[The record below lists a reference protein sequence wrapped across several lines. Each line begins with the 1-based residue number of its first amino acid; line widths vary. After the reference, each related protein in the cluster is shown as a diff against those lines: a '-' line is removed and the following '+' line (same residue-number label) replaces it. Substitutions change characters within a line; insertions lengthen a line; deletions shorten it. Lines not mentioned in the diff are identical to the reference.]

1 MKRKTALLLS
11 LLMLFPFCSCTR
23 GGEGSSGNTS
33 GPEPAKPRV
42 LLIDGAEYTA
52 AGVDTA
58 PTGDGIYVFTPA
70 FGDSAPTYG
79 GEFADAAVA
88 DGVICAVYD
97 EPAIIPKSG
106 FVIRFCDTG
115 DVPAAGSMVETDICE
130 SGKSCG
136 QYARIGDRGVIELH
150 HRNETR
156 ADCRSGYI
164 YDNEWYAATT
174 CTSGG
179 RELAVADGKIIA
191 VNDAGNTEIPEG
203 GYVISLSAAY
213 GAAAAAKVGDSAELC
228 TSDPL
233 YTVKRLVVSGYDRS
247 RTAASAIIYTEK
259 SGSTPVAKDASVTEL
274 SVSAQGRVILI
285 SEGVSGGTNVPK
297 GGYVVSGPLN
307 GSAGYFCGV
316 REGMRAAISGDGKSI
331 YFIEDPTVLS
341 ESLFV
346 KREEFLARAEE
357 SFAKYP
363 IDRMAIADRFSV
375 ADSSEKPVRAELEKL
390 AAALDGAECLLYP
403 EITVGDRAAWVT
415 VGERGYSD
423 ELILHYTNERE
434 VFHAVEYAA
443 GLGLNTLIVD
453 DSAGAGYAAYPTQV
467 PGQVMAPELNGFDV
481 LDAFSRACEKEG
493 IRLIVMLSACPMAS
507 GNVQWQP
514 EHYINTMSDKYLISK
529 AGRDRDPSG
538 LITLD
543 PADAD
548 VRAMKIAAA
557 KEIASGYKIFGIQF
571 DYTRYPLPIYY
582 QEHNYEDFGYT
593 PAAVNGFKA
602 KYGADPQKLSIT
614 DPLWEKWCDYRTDI
628 ISDYARELYNAV
640 KSVDSGLNVSFT
652 CFADAGDRKRFVY
665 QDVARWASEGF
676 ADAIYPMIYGATT
689 DYQQGYVDEN
699 AQALRGYPVV
709 VGVGTY
715 VRATVESMY
724 EQLVMPAAS
733 LCAGS
738 ANFTLR
744 YISVCGYD
752 KAVRESFRTPAQP
765 VTGTP
770 AGETVAAMLSMV
782 KTQLGN
788 IRPYADIPQSA
799 DDHLASAL
807 EYSGAGDAAA
817 AADAIARLQEALE
830 GVCGAADFICAELEY
845 CRVLIA
851 AAR

>member
-11 LLMLFPFCSCTR
+11 LLMLLPFCSCAR
-23 GGEGSSGNTS
+23 GGDAGSDAGASSSAAEGKTV
-33 GPEPAKPRV
+33 RV
-42 LLIDGAEYTA
+42 NGTEYVVA
-52 AGVDTA
+52 AVDEA
-58 PTGDGIYVFTPA
+58 PSGDGIYIFTPA
-70 FGDSAPTYG
+70 FGDTAPS
-79 GEFADAAVA
+79 GEGVFADAAVA
-88 DGVICAVYD
+88 DGIICAVYD
-97 EPAIIPKSG
+97 EAAIIPTSG
-106 FVIRFCDTG
+106 FVIRFCGAG
-115 DVPAAGSMVETDICE
+115 DVPAAGSKVETDICE

-136 QYARIGDRGVIELH
+136 QYVRIGDRGVIELH

-156 ADCRSGYI
+156 GDCRGGYI

-174 CTSGG
+174 CTVGG
-179 RELAVADGKIIA
+179 RELAVADGRIVS

-213 GAAAAAKVGDSAELC
+213 GAAAVAKVGDSVELC

-233 YTVKRLVVSGYDRS
+233 YTLHRIVVSGYDRS
-247 RTAASAIIYTEK
+247 RVSASAIVYTDK
-259 SGSTPVAKDASVTEL
+259 NAATPVAKDASVTEL
-274 SVSAQGRVILI
+274 TVSAEGRVILI
-285 SEGVSGGTNVPK
+285 SEGVSGGTNVPN

-316 REGMRAAISGDGKSI
+316 RVGMRAAISGDGNSL
-331 YFIEDPTVLS
+331 YFIEDPTVLY
-341 ESLFV
+341 ESLSV
-346 KREEFLARAEE
+346 KRKEFLARAEE

-363 IDRMAIADRFSV
+363 IDRKAIADRFSI
-375 ADSSEKPVRAELEKL
+375 AGSSVKPVRAELEKL
-390 AAALDGAECLLYP
+390 AAALDGAEYLLYP

-423 ELILHYTNERE
+423 ELILHYKNERE

-453 DSAGAGYAAYPTQV
+453 DSAGAGYTAYPTQV
-467 PGQVMAPELNGFDV
+467 PGQVMAPELGGFDV

-493 IRLIVMLSACPMAS
+493 IRLIVMLPACPMAS
-507 GNVQWQP
+507 GNVQWPP

-557 KEIASGYKIFGIQF
+557 KEIASKYKIFGIQF

-640 KSVDSGLNVSFT
+640 KSVDAELNVSFT
-652 CFADAGDRKRFVY
+652 CFADAGDRKKFVY

-689 DYQQGYVDEN
+689 EYQQGYVDEN
-699 AQALRGYPVV
+699 AQVLRGHPVV

-752 KAVRESFRTPAQP
+752 KAVRESFRTPAKP
-765 VTGTP
+765 ITGAP
-770 AGETVAAMLSMV
+770 SCETVAAILSMV
-782 KTQLGN
+782 KSQLEN
-788 IRPYADIPQSA
+788 VRPYAEIPQAA
-799 DDHLASAL
+799 DDSLASAL
-807 EYSGAGDAAA
+807 ECINAGDTASAAA
-817 AADAIARLQEALE
+817 AIKQLREALE

-845 CRVLIA
+845 CEIIA
-851 AAR
+851 ASR